1 MNSYVIKE
9 ENKMIRRDAR
19 ELLFTLIFEYSYKT
33 EMDYTE
39 VYAVAVQE
47 REIEDDEYLKDGF
60 EGVIVNLENIDSKI
74 AENLNGWSMSRLS
87 KATLAVL
94 RVAVYEMLY
103 REDIPFN
110 VSINEAVELAKKYD
124 DEKSPKF
131 INGVL
136 NSVADKEGLKQ

>member
-1 MNSYVIKE
+1 
-9 ENKMIRRDAR
+9 
-19 ELLFTLIFEYSYKT
+19 
-33 EMDYTE
+33 MDCTE

-124 DEKSPKF
+124 DDGILTRAQDGIARCELY
-131 INGVL
+131 INQQ
-136 NSVADKEGLKQ
+136 KEREC